1 MTPTRSTRPSW
12 LARNVL
18 ALGLVSLFTDAATE
32 MAVPLLPIF
41 LTTVLGAGALTVGWI
56 EGVADAAASLLKLL
70 SGRMA
75 DRLGRNRPLVIAG
88 YSLSS
93 VVRPFLALAGAAWH
107 VLGIRLADRVGKGL
121 RTSPRDALIAVSVAP
136 RERASAFG
144 LHRAMDHVGAIIGPL
159 IAMAI
164 LALSA
169 EDLRLV
175 FWLTAVP
182 GAAAVIAL
190 VVGVRE
196 APRPAPDPAPAAE
209 APAPKRPLLRFLV
222 PLGLFTLGNSTDAFL
237 LLKAGTA
244 IGSLTSLPLLWAGLH
259 VVKALTSVPG
269 GRLADRWGIRRTI
282 TLGWLA
288 YAAIYAGF
296 AFAETPASIWALFM
310 AYGVYHGLTEGP
322 EKALVAEV
330 ARRGRRGTAFGWY
343 HLTLGMLTLPASL
356 IFGGLWDAFGPRT
369 AFLTGAALAVAAVVA
384 FLTLART
391 TKEDR

>member
-1 MTPTRSTRPSW
+1 M
-12 LARNVL
+12 
-18 ALGLVSLFTDAATE
+18 
-32 MAVPLLPIF
+32 
-41 LTTVLGAGALTVGWI
+41 
-56 EGVADAAASLLKLL
+56 
-70 SGRMA
+70 
-75 DRLGRNRPLVIAG
+75 
-88 YSLSS
+88 
-93 VVRPFLALAGAAWH
+93 VRPFLALAGAAWH
-107 VLGIRLADRVGKGL
+107 VLGIRFADRVGKGL
-121 RTSPRDALIAVSVAP
+121 RTSPRDALIAASVAP
-136 RERASAFG
+136 HERASAFG

-164 LALSA
+164 LALSS

-182 GAAAVIAL
+182 GALAVIAL

-196 APRPAPDPAPAAE
+196 APRPAPDPAPVAE
-209 APAPKRPLLRFLV
+209 APARPPRRPLLRFLV

-288 YAAIYAGF
+288 YAAIYVGF
-296 AFAETPASIWALFM
+296 AFAETPAAIWVLFL
-310 AYGVYHGLTEGP
+310 AYGVYHGLTEGA

-330 ARRGRRGTAFGWY
+330 APRSRRGTAFGWY

-384 FLTLART
+384 LSTLARAV
-391 TKEDR
+391 KEDR